1 MNLKSS
7 SLARARQYGLVLV
20 DMSVGFT
27 NPALSP
33 LASDSESV
41 VHANMTLLDLFR
53 QKGWPVFF
61 TTVAYSNDSQARVFR
76 EKLPVL
82 EALAAGSG
90 LEEIDSRLT
99 PREGEPVVFKHWASG
114 FFGTDL
120 HQRLQAAGVDGVI
133 VTGLTTSGC
142 VRATAVD
149 SLQHD
154 YRTIVPVEAV
164 GDRDADAHEANLK
177 DLGIKYVDV
186 LSLDDTIQLLSEL

>member
-1 MNLKSS
+1 MNLKSR

-20 DMSVGFT
+20 DMSVGFID
-27 NPALSP
+27 PAVSP
-33 LASDSESV
+33 LASNSESV

-61 TTVAYSNDSQARVFR
+61 TTVAYSNEDQARVFR
-76 EKLPVL
+76 EKLPAL
-82 EALAAGSG
+82 EVLAAGSG
-90 LEEIDSRLT
+90 MEDIDPRLA
-99 PREGEPVVFKHWASG
+99 PRAGEPVLVKQWASG
-114 FFGTDL
+114 FFKTDL
-120 HQRLQAAGVDGVI
+120 HQRLQAAGIDGVV

-149 SLQHD
+149 SLQYD

-164 GDRDADAHEANLK
+164 GDRDAEAHEANLK

-186 LSLDDTIQLLSEL
+186 LSLDETVQLLSEP